1 MFEFELVD
9 GKGEVMEKTPE
20 VDFDGH
26 SARKPKKKAYLKFTV
41 R

>member
-9 GKGEVMEKTPE
+9 RNGDVKSALPK

-26 SARKPKKKAYLKFTV
+26 SATKPVEKVYLKYKV
-41 R
+41 K